1 MQLTE
6 EQLLAAY
13 KRMRDIRE
21 FEDRLHEENT
31 NGDIPGFI
39 HLYSGE
45 EAVAVGICENLTDKD
60 YITST
65 HRGHGHCIA
74 KGCDIHAMMLEIFG
88 KDDGL
93 CRGKGGSMHIADLD
107 KGMLGAN
114 GIVGGG
120 PPLAIGAALTAKTL
134 KTGGVG
140 LSFTG
145 DGGSNQGLTF
155 EAMNMAVVL
164 KLPVIFV
171 FENNGF
177 GEGTGHDYAVGSK
190 DIAGRAAGF
199 GLPAV
204 KVDGTDFFAVYEAAQ
219 TAIERAR
226 RGEGPSVIE
235 TITNRFY
242 GHFEGD
248 PGLIRSKEEVEFI
261 KENKDPLKIFRE
273 KVKAP
278 MVVRGMIG
286 AGFSAA
292 AQHSQSPYNVFA
304 AVPGLKVVV
313 PSSPYDVKGLLI
325 QAIRDDDPVV
335 FCEHKM
341 LYDIKGEVPDDAYT
355 IPFGVANYT
364 REGTDVTIIALGLMV
379 HRANEVADKLAKDGI
394 SVEVVDPRTISPLDE
409 EGILE
414 SVASTGRVVIVDE
427 SAARC
432 GFGHD
437 VAALIAQKGFHYLKA
452 PVELV
457 TPPHTPVPF
466 SPVLEKEWIPSVER
480 IEQAVRKTLEA

>member
-6 EQLLAAY
+6 AQLLAAY

-21 FEDRLHEENT
+21 FEDRLHDENNT
-31 NGDIPGFI
+31 GDIPGFI

-45 EAVAVGICENLTDKD
+45 EAVAVGICENLTDQD
-60 YITST
+60 FITST

-74 KGCDIHAMMLEIFG
+74 KGCDIDSMMLEIFG

-177 GEGTGHDYAVGSK
+177 GEGTAHDYAVGSK
-190 DIAGRAAGF
+190 DIAGRAAAF
-199 GLPAV
+199 GMPAE
-204 KVDGTDFFAVYEAAQ
+204 KVDGTDFFAVYEAAHK
-219 TAIERAR
+219 AITRAR
-226 RGEGPSVIE
+226 CGEGPSVIE

-248 PGLIRSKEEVEFI
+248 PGLIRSKEELDYV
-261 KENKDPLKIFRE
+261 KEHHDPLKIFRE
-273 KVKAP
+273 KVRGQIDEAKLDAIDVESKAH
-278 MVVRGMIG
+278 VDAAVAKAR
-286 AGFSAA
+286 AA
-292 AQHSQSPYNVFA
+292 AYPELSQLV
-304 AVPGLKVVV
+304 
-313 PSSPYDVKGLLI
+313 
-325 QAIRDDDPVV
+325 
-335 FCEHKM
+335 
-341 LYDIKGEVPDDAYT
+341 
-355 IPFGVANYT
+355 
-364 REGTDVTIIALGLMV
+364 TDVYV
-379 HRANEVADKLAKDGI
+379 
-394 SVEVVDPRTISPLDE
+394 S
-409 EGILE
+409 
-414 SVASTGRVVIVDE
+414 
-427 SAARC
+427 
-432 GFGHD
+432 
-437 VAALIAQKGFHYLKA
+437 Y
-452 PVELV
+452 
-457 TPPHTPVPF
+457 
-466 SPVLEKEWIPSVER
+466 
-480 IEQAVRKTLEA
+480 

>member
-21 FEDRLHEENT
+21 FEDRLHDENNT
-31 NGDIPGFI
+31 GDIPGFI

-60 YITST
+60 FITST

-74 KGCDIHAMMLEIFG
+74 G

-120 PPLAIGAALTAKTL
+120 PPLAIGAALSAKTL
-134 KTGGVG
+134 KNGGVG

-155 EAMNMAVVL
+155 EAINMAVVL

-177 GEGTGHDYAVGSK
+177 GEGTAHDYAVGSK

-199 GLPAV
+199 GLPAE
-204 KVDGTDFFAVYEAAQ
+204 KVDGTDFFAVYEVAQ
-219 TAIERAR
+219 KAIERAR

-235 TITNRFY
+235 TVTNRFY

-248 PGLIRSKEEVEFI
+248 PGLIRSKEELDYV
-261 KENKDPLKIFRE
+261 KEHKDPLKIFRE
-273 KVKAP
+273 KVKGKIEEAKLDA
-278 MVVRGMIG
+278 ID
-286 AGFSAA
+286 
-292 AQHSQSPYNVFA
+292 AQSKANV
-304 AVPGLKVVV
+304 
-313 PSSPYDVKGLLI
+313 
-325 QAIRDDDPVV
+325 
-335 FCEHKM
+335 
-341 LYDIKGEVPDDAYT
+341 DDA
-355 IPFGVANYT
+355 VAKARAAKYP
-364 REGTDVTIIALGLMV
+364 EVSQLLTDVYV
-379 HRANEVADKLAKDGI
+379 
-394 SVEVVDPRTISPLDE
+394 S
-409 EGILE
+409 
-414 SVASTGRVVIVDE
+414 
-427 SAARC
+427 
-432 GFGHD
+432 
-437 VAALIAQKGFHYLKA
+437 Y
-452 PVELV
+452 
-457 TPPHTPVPF
+457 
-466 SPVLEKEWIPSVER
+466 
-480 IEQAVRKTLEA
+480 